1 MKKLFLAMLM
11 VMGLMTLAA
20 CGGETVEPV
29 NEDQTLVDN
38 ARDSLIVSGLDRVT
52 SNLSLPAAGRNGTTV
67 TWSSSN
73 PAFISN
79 TGAVTRPEVGQSNAV
94 VTLTATVRL
103 REASATRTFEALV
116 LAQEPSNSFTEWP
129 LLYEASSINDLL
141 TIEGIV
147 SNVFNGGYFVFDG
160 TYHIGVYVGS
170 GGTGG
175 GLVEVGDEVRVTGSY
190 ARYYTLYQLSAIEET
205 LILSKGNALD
215 IPVTTISIDELHE
228 LDLNDPLL
236 HGQFYELTGTL
247 VRKGNFN
254 NFFLESETS
263 DKEVLVYFDSDAA
276 SLASLEEYV
285 GRTISLTLAYYTL
298 HTMNGL
304 MMSYYGDGSDV
315 VVAELSET
323 QKLELDKNVLLGTRF
338 LTFGDSIT
346 LPETGAN
353 GTEFSNWT
361 SGNTTLVGNDGAY
374 VAAPETPTNVT
385 FTVTAT
391 NGEIT
396 EELTITVRSLA
407 EISIEDALKV
417 APGEF
422 VMFTGKVVEIIAA
435 NSGFYVY
442 DGTGLIYVRDTAFWG
457 ENKEAVVVGDSWTF
471 VGARGLFRGLPQV
484 EALRLSETST
494 ENFADD
500 PLLGFTT
507 LEDIKNGNIIPGGRY
522 LIYGTATIVE
532 GRFTDYRVQTG
543 DNFVQLHHNA
553 NNSAIADFAGQE
565 ILIEVRP
572 FQWDSATPFVTYT
585 KTAEDVSVE
594 PLTQAQKDEL
604 AVVTAATNA
613 KVFRTVREDLNF
625 ATAGL
630 FDSTVS
636 YSSSNTNVV
645 ANDGTVTFGA
655 EATEVTLTITVGS
668 FSKAYVLTVAEASLN
683 VKEAIEIENG
693 EDVLVRGVVVSIDPH
708 TNGFFIQDADGAG
721 IYVGNFGTDD
731 LKSQVKVGDL
741 VWVSGVRDTFTRFGN
756 NQNQVW
762 TASLVEVVRSGVE
775 IFVFEGFTVD
785 QIITD
790 FPESDSKRFI
800 VEEVTIDFY
809 DNFSHVFL
817 TNTDDALEMQIKFDI
832 RQVAA
837 GWDPE
842 DYPEGTVLTLA
853 FTTQRLDFDN
863 YRVVDVVVITEE

>member
-1 MKKLFLAMLM
+1 MKKLFLTMLM

-29 NEDQTLVDN
+29 NEDQSLVDN

-52 SNLSLPAAGRNGTTV
+52 SNLNLPAAGRNGTTV
-67 TWSSSN
+67 TWASSN
-73 PAFISN
+73 LAFISN
-79 TGAVTRPEVGQSNAV
+79 TGAVTRPEVGESNAV
-94 VTLTATVRL
+94 VTLTATVSL
-103 REASATRTFEALV
+103 NEATAIRTFEALV
-116 LAQEPSNSFTEWP
+116 IAQEPSNSFTEWP
-129 LLYEASSINDLL
+129 ALYEASSINDLL

-160 TYHIGVYVGS
+160 TYHLGVYVGS

-190 ARYYTLYQLSAIEET
+190 ARYYTLYQLGTIEET
-205 LILSKGNALD
+205 VILSQGNEID
-215 IPVTTISIDELHE
+215 VPVTPISIEDFND
-228 LDLNDPLL
+228 LDLEDPLV
-236 HGQFYELTGTL
+236 HGQFYEFTGTL
-247 VRKGNFN
+247 VQKGNN
-254 NFFLESETS
+254 NNLYLESEDS
-263 DKEVLVYFDSDAA
+263 DEEVLVYYFSDAA
-276 SLASLEEYV
+276 SLEALDSYI
-285 GRTISLTLAYYTL
+285 GRTITITLAYYTL
-298 HTMNGL
+298 HSTNGV
-304 MMSYYGDGSDV
+304 MMSFLGDGDDV
-315 VVAELSET
+315 VVSELSET

-338 LTFGDSIT
+338 LTFGDAIT
-346 LPETGAN
+346 LPETGVN
-353 GTEFSNWT
+353 GTVFSDWA
-361 SGNTTLVGNDGAY
+361 SSDATLVGNDGSY
-374 VAAPETPTNVT
+374 GAAPENPTNVT

-396 EELTITVRSLA
+396 EELTVTVRSLA

-422 VMFTGKVVEIIAA
+422 VMFTGKVVEIIAG

-442 DGTGLIYVRDTAFWG
+442 DGSGLIYVRDTAFWG
-457 ENKEAVVVGDSWTF
+457 ENSESVVIGDSWTF

-484 EALRLSETST
+484 EALRLSEPST
-494 ENFADD
+494 ETFADD

-543 DNFVQLHHNA
+543 DTFVQLHHNA
-553 NNSAIADFAGQE
+553 NNSAIADFEDQE

-572 FQWDSATPFVTYT
+572 FQWDSATPFVTYN

-594 PLTQAQKDEL
+594 PLTQSQKDEL

-613 KVFRTVREDLNF
+613 NVFRTVRENLTL

-630 FDSTVS
+630 FDSNVS

-655 EATEVTLTITVGS
+655 EASEVTLTITVGS
-668 FSKAYVLTVAEASLN
+668 FSKEYVLSVAQASLN

-731 LKSQVKVGDL
+731 LKLKVKVGDL
-741 VWVSGVRDTFTRFGN
+741 VWVSGVRETFARFGN

-775 IFVFEGFTVD
+775 VFVFEGFTVD

-790 FPESDSKRFI
+790 YPTSDSKRFI
-800 VEEVTIDFY
+800 VEDVTIDFY

-817 TNTDDALEMQIKFDI
+817 TNSDDALEIQIKFDI

-853 FTTQRLDFDN
+853 FTTQRIDFDN
-863 YRVVDVVVITEE
+863 YRIVDVVIITEE

>member
-1 MKKLFLAMLM
+1 MLM

-29 NEDQTLVDN
+29 NEDQSLVDN

-52 SNLSLPAAGRNGTTV
+52 SNLNLPTAGRNGTTV
-67 TWSSSN
+67 TWASSN
-73 PAFISN
+73 LAFISN
-79 TGAVTRPEVGQSNAV
+79 TGAVTRPEVGESNAV
-94 VTLTATVRL
+94 VTLTATVSL
-103 REASATRTFEALV
+103 NEASATRTFEALV
-116 LAQEPSNSFTEWP
+116 IAQEPSNSFTEWP
-129 LLYEASSINDLL
+129 ALYEASSINDLI

-147 SNVFNGGYFVFDG
+147 SNVFDGGFFVFDG
-160 TYHIGVYVGS
+160 TYHLGVYIGS

-175 GLVEVGDEVRVTGSY
+175 GLVTVGDEVRVTGTY
-190 ARYYTLYQLSAIEET
+190 ARYYTLYQLGTIEET
-205 LILSKGNALD
+205 VILSQGNEID
-215 IPVTTISIDELHE
+215 VPVTPISIEDFND
-228 LDLNDPLL
+228 LDLEDPLV
-236 HGQFYELTGTL
+236 HGQFYEFTGTL
-247 VRKGNFN
+247 VQKGNN
-254 NFFLESETS
+254 NNLYLESEVS
-263 DKEVLVYFDSDAA
+263 DEEVLVYYFSDAA
-276 SLASLEEYV
+276 SLEALNPFI
-285 GRTISLTLAYYTL
+285 GRTITITLAYYTL
-298 HTMNGL
+298 HSTNGV
-304 MMSYYGDGSDV
+304 MMSFLGDGDDV
-315 VVAELSET
+315 VVSELSET

-338 LTFGDSIT
+338 LTFGDAIT
-346 LPETGAN
+346 LPETGVN
-353 GTEFSNWT
+353 GTVFSDWA
-361 SGNTTLVGNDGAY
+361 SSDATLVGNDGSY
-374 VAAPETPTNVT
+374 VAAPENPTNVT

-396 EELTITVRSLA
+396 EELTVTVRSLA

-422 VMFTGKVVEIIAA
+422 VMFTGKVVEIIAG

-442 DGTGLIYVRDTAFWG
+442 DGSGLIYVRDTAFWG
-457 ENKEAVVVGDSWTF
+457 ENKDAVIVGDSWTF

-484 EALRLSETST
+484 EALRLSEPST
-494 ENFADD
+494 ETFADD

-522 LIYGTATIVE
+522 LIYGTATLVE

-543 DNFVQLHHNA
+543 DTFVQLHHNA
-553 NNSAIADFAGQE
+553 NNSAIADFASQE

-572 FQWDSATPFVTYT
+572 FQWDSATPFVTYN

-594 PLTQAQKDEL
+594 PLTQSQKDEL

-613 KVFRTVREDLNF
+613 NVFRMVRENVTL

-668 FSKAYVLTVAEASLN
+668 FSKEYVLNVAQASLN

-731 LKSQVKVGDL
+731 LKSKVKVGDL
-741 VWVSGVRDTFTRFGN
+741 VWVSGVRDTFARFGN

-775 IFVFEGFTVD
+775 VFVFEGFTVD

-790 FPESDSKRFI
+790 YPTSDSKRFI
-800 VEEVTIDFY
+800 VEDVTIDFY

-817 TNTDDALEMQIKFDI
+817 SNSDDTLEIQIKFDI

-853 FTTQRLDFDN
+853 FTTQRIDFNN
-863 YRVVDVVVITEE
+863 YRIVDVVIITEE

>member
-1 MKKLFLAMLM
+1 MLM

-38 ARDSLIVSGLDRVT
+38 ARDSLIVSGLDRVVG
-52 SNLSLPAAGRNGTTV
+52 NLNLPTAGRNGTTV
-67 TWSSSN
+67 MWASSN
-73 PAFISN
+73 QAFISN
-79 TGAVTRPEVGQSNAV
+79 TGAVTRPEVGESNAV
-94 VTLTATVRL
+94 VTLTATVSL
-103 REASATRTFEALV
+103 NEATATRTFEALV
-116 LAQEPSNSFTEWP
+116 IAQEPSNAFTAWP
-129 LLYEASSINDLL
+129 ALYEASSINDLI

-147 SNVFNGGYFVFDG
+147 SNVFDGGFFVFDG
-160 TYHIGVYVGS
+160 AYHLGVYVGS

-175 GLVEVGDEVRVTGSY
+175 GLVTVGDEVQVTGTY
-190 ARYYTLYQLSAIEET
+190 ARYYTLYQLDTIEEV
-205 LILSKGNALD
+205 IVVSQGNEIDVPLT
-215 IPVTTISIDELHE
+215 PISIEDFND
-228 LDLNDPLL
+228 LDLEDPLV

-247 VRKGNFN
+247 VQKGNN
-254 NFFLESETS
+254 NNLYLESEDS
-263 DKEVLVYFDSDAA
+263 DEEVLVYYYSDAA
-276 SLASLEEYV
+276 SLEALEPFI
-285 GRTISLTLAYYTL
+285 GRTITITLAYYTL
-298 HTMNGL
+298 HSTNGV
-304 MMSYYGDGSDV
+304 MMSFLGNGDDV
-315 VVAELSET
+315 VVAELSEA

-338 LTFGDSIT
+338 LTFGEALT
-346 LPETGAN
+346 LPTTGVN
-353 GTEFSNWT
+353 GTVFSDWT
-361 SGNTTLVGNDGAY
+361 SGDGTLVGDDGSY
-374 VAAPETPTNVT
+374 EAAPSEPTNIT

-391 NGEIT
+391 NGEVT
-396 EELTITVRSLA
+396 EELTITVRSLS

-442 DGTGLIYVRDTAFWG
+442 DGTGLIYVRDTAFWD

-484 EALRLSETST
+484 EALRLSEPST
-494 ENFADD
+494 ETFADD

-543 DNFVQLHHNA
+543 DTFVQLHHNA
-553 NNSAIADFAGQE
+553 NNSAIADFDGQE
-565 ILIEVRP
+565 ILLEVRP

-585 KTAEDVSVE
+585 KTAEDVSTE
-594 PLTQAQKDEL
+594 PLTQIQKDEL

-613 KVFRTVREDLNF
+613 NVFRTVRENLTLS
-625 ATAGL
+625 TAGL
-630 FDSTVS
+630 FDSTVV

-668 FSKAYVLTVAEASLN
+668 FSKAYVLTVAQASLN

-731 LKSQVKVGDL
+731 LKSKVKVGDL
-741 VWVSGVRDTFTRFGN
+741 VWVSGVRDTFDRFGN

-775 IFVFEGFTVD
+775 VFVFEGFTVD

-790 FPESDSKRFI
+790 YPTSDSKRFI

-817 TNTDDALEMQIKFDI
+817 TNTDDALEIQIKFDI

-853 FTTQRLDFDN
+853 FTTQRIDFDN
-863 YRVVDVVVITEE
+863 YRVVDVVIITEE

>member
-1 MKKLFLAMLM
+1 MKKVLLAMLM

-52 SNLSLPAAGRNGTTV
+52 SNLNLPAAGRNGTTV

-79 TGAVTRPEVGQSNAV
+79 TGAVTRPEVGESNAV

-190 ARYYTLYQLSAIEET
+190 ARYYTLYQLGTIEET
-205 LILSKGNALD
+205 VILSQGNEID
-215 IPVTTISIDELHE
+215 VPVTPISIEDFND
-228 LDLNDPLL
+228 LDLEDPLV
-236 HGQFYELTGTL
+236 HGQFYEFTGTL
-247 VRKGNFN
+247 VQKGNN
-254 NFFLESETS
+254 NNLYLESEDS
-263 DKEVLVYFDSDAA
+263 DEEVLVYYFSDAA
-276 SLASLEEYV
+276 SLEALNPFI
-285 GRTISLTLAYYTL
+285 GRTITITLAYYTL
-298 HTMNGL
+298 HSTNGV
-304 MMSYYGDGSDV
+304 MMSFLGDGDDV
-315 VVAELSET
+315 VVSELSET

-338 LTFGDSIT
+338 LTFGDAIT
-346 LPETGAN
+346 LPETGVN
-353 GTEFSNWT
+353 GTAFSNWA
-361 SGNTTLVGNDGAY
+361 SSDATLVGNDGSY
-374 VAAPETPTNVT
+374 GAAPETPTNVT

-396 EELTITVRSLA
+396 EELTVTVRSLA

-422 VMFTGKVVEIIAA
+422 VMFTGKVVEIIAR

-457 ENKEAVVVGDSWTF
+457 ENSESVVIGDSWTF

-484 EALRLSETST
+484 EALRLSEPST
-494 ENFADD
+494 ETFADD

-543 DNFVQLHHNA
+543 DTFVQLHHNA
-553 NNSAIADFAGQE
+553 NNSAIADFEDQE

-572 FQWDSATPFVTYT
+572 FQWDSATPFVTYN

-594 PLTQAQKDEL
+594 PLTQSQKDEL

-613 KVFRTVREDLNF
+613 NVFRTVRENLTL

-630 FDSTVS
+630 FDSNVS

-655 EATEVTLTITVGS
+655 EASEVTLTITVGS
-668 FSKAYVLTVAEASLN
+668 FSKEYVLSVAQASLN

-731 LKSQVKVGDL
+731 LKLKVKVGDL
-741 VWVSGVRDTFTRFGN
+741 VWVSGVRETFARFGN

-775 IFVFEGFTVD
+775 VFVFEGFTVD

-790 FPESDSKRFI
+790 YPTSDSKRFI
-800 VEEVTIDFY
+800 VEDVTIDFY

-817 TNTDDALEMQIKFDI
+817 TNSDDALEIQIKFDI

-853 FTTQRLDFDN
+853 FTTQRIDFNN
-863 YRVVDVVVITEE
+863 YRIVDVVIITEE